1 MIQRLE
7 IYKMDKNESDESNDL
22 LLRTSAL
29 KEQINRQVEYLK
41 SILLELKND
50 EDKEDDTKIG
60 DLEG

>member
-1 MIQRLE
+1 
-7 IYKMDKNESDESNDL
+7 MDKNESDESNDL